1 MTHLLERRA
10 ELDVLGRTVAAAG
23 AGGGAVAV
31 ELGEAGLGKTR
42 LLQATRGLAERV
54 GRVALSARG
63 AELESSF
70 PFGVVRQLL
79 GPPLAKLGE
88 EEREAAFA
96 GAAGLAS
103 GLFEH
108 PEVEP
113 RPVAGDAAGFATLHG
128 LYWLVGNL
136 ADHGPM
142 ALLVDDAHWADAASL
157 RFIDYLARRVS
168 GLPVALVVAARSGE
182 PAGVEERL
190 LGLES
195 SADASVLHP
204 PPLSGQAVAPRVH
217 ERLGAQPGE
226 GFAPGRP
233 DATGG
238 NPVFL
243 EQLPRE
249 LEAGG
254 GGATDQAA
262 GSGGTGGRG
271 VVGPP
276 VAAGV
281 DG

>member
-1 MTHLLERRA
+1 MTHLLERHA

-79 GPPLAKLGE
+79 EPPLAKLGE

-113 RPVAGDAAGFATLHG
+113 RPVAG
-128 LYWLVGNL
+128 
-136 ADHGPM
+136 M
-142 ALLVDDAHWADAASL
+142 
-157 RFIDYLARRVS
+157 RR
-168 GLPVALVVAARSGE
+168 A
-182 PAGVEERL
+182 
-190 LGLES
+190 
-195 SADASVLHP
+195 
-204 PPLSGQAVAPRVH
+204 
-217 ERLGAQPGE
+217 
-226 GFAPGRP
+226 
-233 DATGG
+233 
-238 NPVFL
+238 
-243 EQLPRE
+243 LPRFT
-249 LEAGG
+249 ASTGW
-254 GGATDQAA
+254 
-262 GSGGTGGRG
+262 GGTR
-271 VVGPP
+271 PITAP
-276 VAAGV
+276 W
-281 DG
+281 